1 MTWVSI
7 WPGHLIGSL
16 SFVNGNKT
24 PSCLQSLLWV
34 FVSLC
39 VWYSMFSS
47 SGLLAHINLYQ
58 LHFVLYLHHFLPTYC
73 VILPQEC
80 CLLLKVVRRTW
91 NNHLHVIQ
99 HDSSRKRAE
108 VCCATPTKTRA
119 AWPSS
124 DRSVRP
130 RCPLW
135 TLSSIGVAT
144 EWYGSWWDSNGRGG
158 WVLVFRPNLETWGPN
173 HTSLAT
179 QNPLTSSGCISISG
193 TSRTG
198 GISGCSEIV
207 WQLVCSLYIVVIAQR
222 LAWIICL
229 FLCNKTS
236 ISLYDIDIIYIY
248 FICIYICIC
257 QECIWCVN
265 AGTCIWYIYTYIHIY
280 ICTYTCCKNW

>member
-1 MTWVSI
+1 MPPPNHQVFFCEYWGKQFPFNFRVRTSFAKNIHVWRLVPVWLESWFDLAI
-7 WPGHLIGSL
+7 LLGHLALWMEIRHQLAESTV
-16 SFVNGNKT
+16 SFRFFV
-24 PSCLQSLLWV
+24 CVLLYV
-34 FVSLC
+34 FLFWITC
-39 VWYSMFSS
+39 T
-47 SGLLAHINLYQ
+47 YQ

-99 HDSSRKRAE
+99 HDSSWKPAE
-108 VCCATPTKTRA
+108 VCYATPTKTRA

-130 RCPLW
+130 RCPFW

-158 WVLVFRPNLETWGPN
+158 WVLVFRHNLETWGPN
-173 HTSLAT
+173 HTTLAT
-179 QNPLTSSGCISISG
+179 QQTPLTSSGCISISG

-207 WQLVCSLYIVVIAQR
+207 GQFVCSLVPTAQR

-229 FLCNKTS
+229 FLCN
-236 ISLYDIDIIYIY
+236 SL
-248 FICIYICIC
+248 
-257 QECIWCVN
+257 
-265 AGTCIWYIYTYIHIY
+265 
-280 ICTYTCCKNW
+280 

>member
-1 MTWVSI
+1 MPPPKLSSFFFCEYWGKQFPSNFRVRTSFAKNIHVWRLVPVWLESRFDLAI
-7 WPGHLIGSL
+7 LLGHLALWMEIRHQAACRVYCEF
-16 SFVNGNKT
+16 SF
-24 PSCLQSLLWV
+24 
-34 FVSLC
+34 LC
-39 VWYSMFSS
+39 VCYSMFSS
-47 SGLLAHINLYQ
+47 SGFLVHINLYP
-58 LHFVLYLHHFLPTYC
+58 LHFVLYSHHFLPTYC

-99 HDSSRKRAE
+99 HDSSWKRAE
-108 VCCATPTKTRA
+108 VCYATPTKTRA

-130 RCPLW
+130 RCPFW

-158 WVLVFRPNLETWGPN
+158 WVLVFRHNLETWGPN
-173 HTSLAT
+173 HTTLAT
-179 QNPLTSSGCISISG
+179 QQTPLTSSGCISISG

-207 WQLVCSLYIVVIAQR
+207 GQFVCSLVPTAQR

-229 FLCNKTS
+229 FLCN
-236 ISLYDIDIIYIY
+236 SL
-248 FICIYICIC
+248 
-257 QECIWCVN
+257 
-265 AGTCIWYIYTYIHIY
+265 
-280 ICTYTCCKNW
+280 